1 MVRTPMLDYIAII
14 YSGPLREYS
23 EVTKAS
29 PRLHGSE
36 NKMRVLQFR
45 VEGSGDYMLPIQPAE
60 NSCDCGVFLLKY
72 VEWMFHEHVKRNS
85 LRITQVHIS
94 SK

>member
-1 MVRTPMLDYIAII
+1 MLDYIAII
-14 YSGPLREYS
+14 YSGTLREYS

-45 VEGSGDYMLPIQPAE
+45 VEGSGDYMRVAQPNHHCTAGAA
-60 NSCDCGVFLLKY
+60 NTLKIPLI
-72 VEWMFHEHVKRNS
+72 VVVG
-85 LRITQVHIS
+85 TT
-94 SK
+94 